1 MHSIARSLLN
11 RTGSAMRSRM
21 GNILNN
27 TIKSGMTLRM
37 QIVKESSVN
46 VGLFLTSNP
55 KNKDI

>member
-46 VGLFLTSNP
+46 VIEP
-55 KNKDI
+55 KK